1 MSGVSDGVRGA
12 LSLQHG
18 KLSQICCYHI
28 KELKSFKL
36 HIVNSNQFASIIILF
51 FLTLQ
56 RALSETDFPSF
67 CNS

>member
-28 KELKSFKL
+28 KELK
-36 HIVNSNQFASIIILF
+36 IVQAPHCI
-51 FLTLQ
+51 
-56 RALSETDFPSF
+56 
-67 CNS
+67 